1 MDNKCK
7 TCAHCKPTYKGYR
20 CEIKD
25 KKTKL
30 TDVCEKWAKRAT
42 ALLLAVILATTPL
55 SARAEKRDWWP
66 TQVDEDDFYYDF
78 KQVGKWPH
86 DVTSTETIIETVT
99 FRPNVISVVPYSKT
113 TKITADI
120 TTAARL
126 VIVRYTADGK
136 HWEQKIF
143 RNASYA
149 GPVRAHRKWQDKW
162 HSKDDHYSSWCA
174 RQFKQA
180 GKTLDYKKTACLRSQ
195 MAQLYF
201 DDQLI
206 DYVRR
211 KVKSIK
217 VLNIPVRAKQ
227 VSIRYVY
234 TGLHGNSYSEWEVL
248 KVR

>member
-1 MDNKCK
+1 M
-7 TCAHCKPTYKGYR
+7 
-20 CEIKD
+20 
-25 KKTKL
+25 KKTVLIL
-30 TDVCEKWAKRAT
+30 T
-42 ALLLAVILATTPL
+42 LILTMLTPIG
-55 SARAEKRDWWP
+55 ARAETRDWWP

-78 KQVGKWPH
+78 KQVGKWPN
-86 DVTSTETIIETVT
+86 DVTSIETIIETVT
-99 FRPNVISVVPYSKT
+99 FRPKVLSVVPYSKT

-136 HWEQKIF
+136 HWQQKIF

-149 GPVRAHRKWQDKW
+149 GPVRAHRKWQDMW
-162 HSKDDHYSSWCA
+162 HSKGDYYTSWCR

-180 GKTLDYKKTACLRSQ
+180 GKTIAYKQTPTERGQ
-195 MAQLYF
+195 MAQLFF
-201 DDQLI
+201 DDKLI
-206 DYVRR
+206 DSVRR

-217 VLNIPVRAKQ
+217 VLNLPVRAKQ

>member
-1 MDNKCK
+1 M
-7 TCAHCKPTYKGYR
+7 
-20 CEIKD
+20 
-25 KKTKL
+25 KKTLMLLIMCIML
-30 TDVCEKWAKRAT
+30 TP
-42 ALLLAVILATTPL
+42 IG
-55 SARAEKRDWWP
+55 ARAETRDWWP

-78 KQVGKWPH
+78 KQVGKWPN
-86 DVTSTETIIETVT
+86 DVTSIETIIETVT
-99 FRPNVISVVPYSKT
+99 FNPKVISIVPYSKS

-136 HWEQKIF
+136 HWQQKIF

-149 GPVRAHRKWQDKW
+149 GPVTAHRKWQDKW
-162 HSKDDHYSSWCA
+162 HSKRDYYSSWCA

-180 GKTLDYKKTACLRSQ
+180 GKTIDYKKTACLRSQ

-201 DDQLI
+201 DDKLI
-206 DYVRR
+206 DSVRR
-211 KVKSIK
+211 KVKCIK
-217 VLNIPVRAKQ
+217 VLNLPVRTKQ

-234 TGLHGNSYSEWEVL
+234 SGLHGNSYSEWEVL